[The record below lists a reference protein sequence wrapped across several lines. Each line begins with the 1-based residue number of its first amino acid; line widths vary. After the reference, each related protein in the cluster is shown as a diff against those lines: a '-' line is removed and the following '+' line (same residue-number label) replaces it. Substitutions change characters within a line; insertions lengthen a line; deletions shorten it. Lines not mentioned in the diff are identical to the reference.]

1 MSDELEERL
10 DQLEQEV
17 MDELN
22 SKHHPYKTITHY
34 KCSLTLNEDEV
45 TEVIIKSKTAGVC
58 FATSPE
64 DALQQT
70 KSANLYSKQT
80 YASHLLN
87 FVSNNLRLVDM
98 DNVEVIYT
106 EEPTIAPMPDEE
118 IAEFQREII
127 SLNGF

>member
-70 KSANLYSKQT
+70 KSENIYSKQT

-87 FVSNNLRLVDM
+87 FVSNNLPLVDIE
-98 DNVEVIYT
+98 NVEVTYT
-106 EEPTIAPMPDEE
+106 EEPTIAPMPDDE

-127 SLNGF
+127 SLNVF

>member
-10 DQLEQEV
+10 DQLEQEE

-22 SKHHPYKTITHY
+22 STYQPYKTITHY

-45 TEVIIKSKTAGVC
+45 TEVIIKTKTAGVC

-70 KSANLYSKQT
+70 KTTNQYSQQS
-80 YASHLLN
+80 YASYILDY
-87 FVSNNLRLVDM
+87 VRDNLM
-98 DNVEVIYT
+98 MIEIENVELTYTQEPVIVPMT
-106 EEPTIAPMPDEE
+106 EEDLSS
-118 IAEFQREII
+118 FQREVV

>member
-1 MSDELEERL
+1 MSEELEERL

-45 TEVIIKSKTAGVC
+45 TEVIIKTKTAGVC

-70 KSANLYSKQT
+70 KSENLYSKQT

-87 FVSNNLRLVDM
+87 FVSNNLRLVDIE
-98 DNVEVIYT
+98 NVEVCYT
-106 EEPTIAPMPDEE
+106 EEPTIAPMPDDE

>member
-1 MSDELEERL
+1 MSEELEERL
-10 DQLEQEV
+10 DLLEQEV

-22 SKHHPYKTITHY
+22 STHQPYKTITHY

-45 TEVIIKSKTAGVC
+45 TEVIIKTKTAGVC

-70 KSANLYSKQT
+70 KSENIYSKQT

-87 FVSNNLRLVDM
+87 LVSNNLPLVDIE
-98 DNVEVIYT
+98 NVEVLYT
-106 EEPTIAPMPDEE
+106 EEPTIAPMPDDE